1 MSIKF
6 ENAGLVTEKGL
17 KKGDCVLQDGKINL
31 PKTKISCDKTIN
43 LAGKYV
49 VPGFVDIHFH
59 GYNLYDACLGRFD
72 TKAEKFD
79 GSETAHLE
87 GLKMLSVTLP
97 QFGVTGFYVG
107 TMAASV
113 DTLHNSYAN
122 LAKYLKIQKDAKS
135 PAGAKV
141 LGGLLEGSFISPD
154 MAGAQNPEFVLK
166 PSKEAFDKI
175 EDGGT
180 IKLVLVGPDSGEP
193 AVELTRYLTGKGIA
207 VATGHTNA
215 TYNQVAEAI
224 KAGLKYCIHFTNGPT
239 GGSYKPFNGGGTIEA
254 VLKFD
259 ELYAELI
266 ADGCHVNPLY
276 IRDIIKR
283 KGVKKIIGMTDCMF
297 VAGSPLKQI
306 NVGGVPGQVSED
318 GSHIRVAN
326 KKNTLF
332 GSNLTMNRGFNN
344 MLNWLTSEMEG
355 IWNRKHVAVDFEEAL
370 CAVSGFYS
378 TNPCKLTGLAK
389 AGYGTIA
396 DGAKADLCVLGI
408 SGSQGN
414 YKVRVDMTI
423 VDGNIVYWES

>member
-6 ENAGLVTEKGL
+6 ENASLVTDKGL
-17 KKGDCVLQDGKINL
+17 KKGDCVLQDGLINL
-31 PKTKISCDKTIN
+31 AKTKISCDKTIN
-43 LAGKYV
+43 LAGKYI
-49 VPGFVDIHFH
+49 VPGFVDVHFH
-59 GYNLYDACLGRFD
+59 GYNLFDFSSGIYDQKTESFD
-72 TKAEKFD
+72 S
-79 GSETAHLE
+79 SEEAFLK
-87 GLKMLSVTLP
+87 GLKMLSTDLP
-97 QFGVTGFYVG
+97 QFGVTGFYVA
-107 TMAASV
+107 TVAASV
-113 DTLHNSYAN
+113 ETLRNSYSH
-122 LAKYLKIQKDAKS
+122 LGKFLKTQVQS

-154 MAGAQNPEFVLK
+154 MAGAQNPEFVFK

-193 AVELTRYLTGKGIA
+193 AVELTKYLTDKGII

-215 TYNQVAEAI
+215 TYNQVAAAV

-266 ADGCHVNPLY
+266 ADGFHINPLY
-276 IRDIIKR
+276 IRDIIRR
-283 KGVKKIIGMTDCMF
+283 KGVDKIIGMTDCQF
-297 VAGSPLKQI
+297 IAGSSLKTFTL
-306 NVGGVPGQVSED
+306 GGTPGAISED
-318 GSHIRVAN
+318 GSHIKVAN

-332 GSNLTMNRGFNN
+332 GSNLTMNRGFTN
-344 MLNWLTSEMEG
+344 MLNWLTSELDG
-355 IWNRKHVAVDFEEAL
+355 IWNRKHAAVDFEEAL
-370 CAVSGFYS
+370 CAATKFYS

-389 AGYGTIA
+389 TGCGAIA

-408 SGSQGN
+408 TGSQGN
-414 YKVRVDMTI
+414 YKVRVEMTI
-423 VDGNIVYWES
+423 VDGNVVYWKS

>member
-1 MSIKF
+1 
-6 ENAGLVTEKGL
+6 V
-17 KKGDCVLQDGKINL
+17 
-31 PKTKISCDKTIN
+31 
-43 LAGKYV
+43 
-49 VPGFVDIHFH
+49 
-59 GYNLYDACLGRFD
+59 
-72 TKAEKFD
+72 
-79 GSETAHLE
+79 
-87 GLKMLSVTLP
+87 
-97 QFGVTGFYVG
+97 
-107 TMAASV
+107 AASV
-113 DTLHNSYAN
+113 ETLRTSYSH
-122 LAKYLKIQKDAKS
+122 LGKFLKAQAQS

-154 MAGAQNPEFVLK
+154 MAGAQNPEFVFK

-266 ADGCHVNPLY
+266 GDGFHVNPLY

-283 KGVKKIIGMTDCMF
+283 KGVEKIIGMTDCQF
-297 VAGSPLKQI
+297 VAGSSLKTFTL
-306 NVGGVPGQVSED
+306 GGTPGTISDD
-318 GSHIRVAN
+318 GSHIKVAN

-344 MLNWLTSEMEG
+344 MLNWLTTEMDG
-355 IWNRKHVAVDFEEAL
+355 IWNRKHVAVDFEQAL
-370 CAVSGFYS
+370 CAAAGFYS
-378 TNPCKLTGLAK
+378 TNPCRLTGLAK
-389 AGYGTIA
+389 AGYGTIT
-396 DGAKADLCVLGI
+396 DGAKADLCVLAI